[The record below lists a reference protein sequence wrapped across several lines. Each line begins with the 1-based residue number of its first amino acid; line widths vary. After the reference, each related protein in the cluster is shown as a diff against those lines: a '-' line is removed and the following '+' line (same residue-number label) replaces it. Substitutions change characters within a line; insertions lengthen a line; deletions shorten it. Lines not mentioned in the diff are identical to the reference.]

1 MPAAHGPAHPRA
13 GPPSDRVRMLAT
25 AFEAAPMPGFVFSYS
40 GLEHAN
46 PAGHGLLRSRRI
58 DSPDL
63 VALHGIVFRPAGR
76 ATALLQSQRGRWTIL
91 NAPAGHGAP
100 GLADYRVCFL
110 LEEASTVGVELLA
123 TSGLP

>member
-1 MPAAHGPAHPRA
+1 
-13 GPPSDRVRMLAT
+13 
-25 AFEAAPMPGFVFSYS
+25 MPGFVFSYS

-63 VALHGIVFRPAGR
+63 VTLHGIVFRPAGR
-76 ATALLQSQRGRWTIL
+76 ATALLHSTARALDDPECACR
-91 NAPAGHGAP
+91 HGAP

-110 LEEASTVGVELLA
+110 LEEASPSA
-123 TSGLP
+123 SNCSRRPA